1 MPKWFVCST
10 YTPNLSFAQP
20 IILDK
25 IDRKFI
31 RPPVPP
37 QKKKSRMG
45 NGEPWLSLD
54 FILDFGGIGVCC
66 PILFCPWLR
75 KVLDLSLSSRR
86 SWSRT
91 VSWFPLVFVKIW
103 FWQNFTFS
111 GFFLQLLLIVKRLDG
126 FCLSKR
132 QKNHPNLGTYKQF
145 HVCSSPLVCWNENE
159 AIANQGL
166 ICWRSVPS
174 DLQAAGR
181 QGLDPKVQI
190 RTLSH

>member
-54 FILDFGGIGVCC
+54 FILDFRGDRGLLSHF
-66 PILFCPWLR
+66 ILSMTEESLR
-75 KVLDLSLSSRR
+75 SFSFKSEIMKPNC
-86 SWSRT
+86 
-91 VSWFPLVFVKIW
+91 SWFPLVFVKIW

-126 FCLSKR
+126 FCLPKR
-132 QKNHPNLGTYKQF
+132 QKNHLNLGTYKQF

-174 DLQAAGR
+174 DLQAARR